1 VHELR
6 PYSAPIAISEDSA
19 EDPRVARHLE
29 AVRTQSPE
37 GVLQTRYADQI
48 QAILV
53 NDAGTRLGADPE
65 ALHDQ
70 RVAVRRLRALLR
82 LVRRLDTPPELEE
95 LRSELEWLGDG
106 LGSVRD
112 LDVMLA
118 KLREQIATLG
128 EPDRRAAGAFA
139 RDLELERKH
148 ARVLLLDALSSE
160 RYYGLLDRL
169 DESAELLPQAS
180 EEALTALAAKEFRK
194 LRRAV
199 DALPMN
205 PHDAALHRLRIRG
218 KRARYAAELV
228 APITGKSTARFVKR
242 AKTFQDVL
250 GDHQDATVVEATLRR
265 LHTDTPSEDGGLA
278 VGRLVQLQRER
289 RGAARAVWPSA
300 WRKLERS
307 GRKAWR

>member
-1 VHELR
+1 VHDLQLR
-6 PYSAPIAISEDSA
+6 SVPIANDLPA
-19 EDPRVARHLE
+19 EEPRVSRLLE
-29 AVRTQSPE
+29 QHGSRDRK
-37 GVLQTRYADQI
+37 GVLETWYAAQV
-48 QAILV
+48 QAILE

-65 ALHDQ
+65 TLHDQ

-82 LVRRLDTPPELEE
+82 LVRALDAPPELEE
-95 LRSELEWLGDG
+95 LRAELKWLGSA

-118 KLREQIATLG
+118 HLREEIATLG
-128 EPDRRAAGAFA
+128 EPDRRAAAVFT
-139 RDLELERKH
+139 RELELQRKH
-148 ARVLLLDALSSE
+148 ARVMLLDALDSE

-169 DESAELLPQAS
+169 DDSAELLPRAS
-180 EEALTALAAKEFRK
+180 NDALKALAAKEFRK

-199 DALPMN
+199 AALPDN

-228 APITGKSTARFVKR
+228 EPIAGKNTPRFIKR

-250 GDHQDATVVEATLRR
+250 GEHQDAHVTEATLRR
-265 LHTDTPSEDGGLA
+265 LHAETRSEDAGIA
-278 VGRLVQLQRER
+278 VGRLIQLQRER
-289 RGAARAVWPSA
+289 RAAARAEWPSA

-307 GRKAWR
+307 GRKA